1 MSTVLPSWRDVPGRA
16 LAALALASALALGA
30 CSRAGIDGDAA
41 SAPAPSASDAT
52 ATIRNSI
59 PGPRGDP
66 SVPRADEVLPAQSR
80 TAGPPPQTTAAGT
93 QPMTRTQEQQQM
105 PLPTQANDHSAV
117 GNDKK

>member
-1 MSTVLPSWRDVPGRA
+1 MSRDLVLRKIVVVAASVPLIV
-16 LAALALASALALGA
+16 LAG
-30 CSRAGIDGDAA
+30 CSREGTAPGAA
-41 SAPAPSASDAT
+41 AEASSPRASDAA
-52 ATIRNSI
+52 ATIRDSI

-66 SVPRADEVLPAQSR
+66 SVPRADEVLPSADTRASG
-80 TAGPPPQTTAAGT
+80 APPQTTAAGT